1 MNEPDDP
8 FYKLYP
14 VREYLRFVA
23 QCHGKVFL
31 SERQE
36 ELESLREG
44 FYQFGYLDRR
54 RDDVYSLPHRLYEL
68 QKDNGR
74 SALDT
79 LKRIFYMN
87 LEYLCPYVELFPCI
101 LDFLISQS
109 PDLLPYEVENL
120 SGLIKAICRKHNVR
134 VLDDWQKDG
143 PYSNFREIVAL
154 FVAARSPPRIQQELV
169 QMFEEKHMGPM
180 SGPFFSF
187 IKETIRKVSDRLP
200 RVYSPCVHIFQGS
213 MYGKSRLI
221 KDLASHHV
229 YLSYMCLGRRIG
241 FGYPSPRFSHSINS
255 SSGLGYLDSHDE
267 VDFAGDVLL
276 FLVCTLQVIVEG
288 LEHNDDNYTTVEK
301 FWTFQETSSVFEQT
315 IERSFAQKK
324 RSEKDVW
331 QSPSAITVTQDNL
344 ILSQKIRQLL
354 RSEWAK
360 YSTALKRN
368 KDTNKEKYFVL
379 AIDDAG
385 VLNMKYD
392 QSLMSFSYFQMFKKV
407 AHCLVAEDLWGGFAI
422 VLASTSALR
431 DYDVSFS
438 DSVLMDVETW
448 CDLDTFDLHVRWGEK
463 PLTLDF
469 SDIGTLRFYAKFGR
483 PMWKQYV
490 DRGQESELL
499 ADASAKLRG
508 RYTEWLSKHHTLLV
522 IYAPVM
528 NLDFRTAESLVGSRM
543 ATVLSVSDQR
553 DVLKVGYPSE
563 PILVM
568 AAHKILEGEN
578 DLDLI
583 SHLLSDKVLSP
594 ANASEFIA
602 RWMLLDVLKTAG
614 LRDGLQSN
622 YCRVRDLFNGLN
634 EKYHVTCS
642 SGHPNEHHLLNERI
656 HLNHWMT
663 LDSECTMQML
673 ALGFLRGCGFCFER
687 RDRDFD
693 LVIPIYLESRQIDL
707 TNIRLFEGDE
717 DSQWGLAELSLVSQA
732 FSVLLIH
739 VSKNEN
745 SRSGH
750 YASIHDRMAEATQMI
765 FGRYKPIISLHMK
778 LRAGPP
784 TSFDQK
790 PRYNE
795 NWANVFTNQ
804 EDWAD
809 IHMQERKAMLA
820 QDFNL
825 AYDLHVTA
833 HNNSN
838 SEFIDR
844 LQNVVSLSV
853 EGSESPSKNDTLL
866 SYATAAS
873 RNQIEVIEKARQ
885 RKRQQQQEHRTEAN
899 DGQQLEANVLQV
911 RPNLRQLRPRHGNQV
926 DRSRSR
932 KQ

>member
-1 MNEPDDP
+1 MN
-8 FYKLYP
+8 
-14 VREYLRFVA
+14 
-23 QCHGKVFL
+23 
-31 SERQE
+31 
-36 ELESLREG
+36 
-44 FYQFGYLDRR
+44 
-54 RDDVYSLPHRLYEL
+54 
-68 QKDNGR
+68 
-74 SALDT
+74 
-79 LKRIFYMN
+79 
-87 LEYLCPYVELFPCI
+87 
-101 LDFLISQS
+101 
-109 PDLLPYEVENL
+109 
-120 SGLIKAICRKHNVR
+120 
-134 VLDDWQKDG
+134 
-143 PYSNFREIVAL
+143 
-154 FVAARSPPRIQQELV
+154 
-169 QMFEEKHMGPM
+169 
-180 SGPFFSF
+180 
-187 IKETIRKVSDRLP
+187 
-200 RVYSPCVHIFQGS
+200 
-213 MYGKSRLI
+213 GKSRLI
-221 KDLASHHV
+221 KDLASRHV
-229 YLSYMCLGRRIG
+229 YLSYMCLGRRVG
-241 FGYPSPRFSHSINS
+241 FGYPSLRFSQSINS
-255 SSGLGYLDSHDE
+255 ISGLGYLDSHDA

-301 FWTFQETSSVFEQT
+301 FWTFQETLSVFEQT
-315 IERSFAQKK
+315 VERSFADKK
-324 RSEKDVW
+324 RSEKDIW

-344 ILSQKIRQLL
+344 ILSQEIQQLL

-360 YSTALKRN
+360 YSTALKGI
-368 KDTNKEKYFVL
+368 KDTNIEKYFVL

-431 DYDVSFS
+431 DYDVSYS

-448 CDLDTFDLHVRWGEK
+448 FDLDTFDMHVRWDEK

-568 AAHKILEGEN
+568 AAHKILQGEN

-642 SGHPNEHHLLNERI
+642 SGHPNEHQLLNERI
-656 HLNHWMT
+656 HINHWMT
-663 LDSECTMQML
+663 LDSECTIRML
-673 ALGFLRGCGFCFER
+673 ALGFLRGCGFCFET

-693 LVIPIYLESRQIDL
+693 LIIPIYLESRQVDL

-739 VSKNEN
+739 VSKNEY
-745 SRSGH
+745 SRGGH
-750 YASIHDRMAEATQMI
+750 YVSIHDKMVEEVELI
-765 FGRYKPIISLHMK
+765 FGRYKPCISLHMN
-778 LRAGPP
+778 LGADPP
-784 TSFDQK
+784 SAHEQE
-790 PRYNE
+790 PRYSV
-795 NWANVFTNQ
+795 NWANVFANQ

-809 IHMQERKAMLA
+809 IHMQEREAVLA

-825 AYDLHVTA
+825 AFDLYVTA

-853 EGSESPSKNDTLL
+853 EGSESPSEKITLQRN
-866 SYATAAS
+866 AS
-873 RNQIEVIEKARQ
+873 TGYRKQTEAIREARQ
-885 RKRQQQQEHRTEAN
+885 KRQEQQHNLTEGN
-899 DGQQLEANVLQV
+899 EGQRHHETQV
-911 RPNLRQLRPRHGNQV
+911 IGMSSIVSRLRPRPANQLLDKPSSAV
-926 DRSRSR
+926 NAEESLAPDNSESKEPTNGVKALKRRAAPVNRPRRRRGSGPR
-932 KQ
+932 